1 MIMIASNLNEINE
14 TYFSVLQDI
23 LLDRHGE
30 EILATAD
37 ENVVSNNVSSLDG
50 KCMFN
55 TTVYTWILAII
66 GSALVGLSGLLPV
79 FFTPEYA
86 IQDEQCQNSSDSKQ
100 SSCSICGNE
109 KEIQNPDTS
118 RAQSGNNNVDH
129 CSSSQPNLISESK
142 PFNTNLK
149 LMLSFAVGGLL
160 GDVFLHLLPEAHQK
174 LYLKAVES
182 KDPFQYIHDGHFVIG
197 IWILIGILTFIFV
210 EMIFNIKKN
219 IEDKEQ
225 NKGIENHPNNAI
237 SVPTSDKEFIQ
248 SPVISKEDT
257 PESKSGQINISG
269 YLNLMANCIDNF
281 SHGLAVGGAFL
292 IGPKVGITTTI
303 CILFHEIPHEIGDFA
318 ILIKSGFNRYDA
330 ALAQLSTA
338 SIGICGALLALALD
352 TFVTGDGG
360 ENLEI
365 YTSWIIPFTCGGFI
379 NISLVTVLP
388 DIMESH
394 NLTDCLK
401 TLAAIGF
408 GVVSMALISNL

>member
-1 MIMIASNLNEINE
+1 MASNLNEINE
-14 TYFSVLQDI
+14 TYFSVLQNI

-30 EILATAD
+30 EILSTAE
-37 ENVVSNNVSSLDG
+37 ENIVSNNVPSLGG
-50 KCMFN
+50 KLMLN

-66 GSALVGLSGLLPV
+66 GSALVGLSGLFPV

-86 IQDEQCQNSSDSKQ
+86 IQDEQRRKPLDSIQ

-109 KEIQNPDTS
+109 KEMQNGDTS
-118 RAQSGNNNVDH
+118 RDQSGNNNVDH
-129 CSSSQPNLISESK
+129 CTSSSQDLISESR
-142 PFNTNLK
+142 PINTNLK

-174 LYLKAVES
+174 LYLNAVES
-182 KDPFQYIHDGHFVIG
+182 KDPFQYIHDGHFMIG

-219 IEDKEQ
+219 FEDREQ
-225 NKGIENHPNNAI
+225 NKEIVNQPNNAI
-237 SVPTSDKEFIQ
+237 SDKEISQ

-257 PESKSGQINISG
+257 PDSKSGQINISG

-292 IGPKVGITTTI
+292 IGPKVGITTTL
-303 CILFHEIPHEIGDFA
+303 CILLHEIPHEIGDFA

-338 SIGICGALLALALD
+338 SVGICGALLALALD

-394 NLTDCLK
+394 NLKDCLK

>member
-1 MIMIASNLNEINE
+1 MMASNLNEINE

-30 EILATAD
+30 EILSTGD
-37 ENVVSNNVSSLDG
+37 KDGVSNNVPSLDG
-50 KCMFN
+50 KLMFN

-86 IQDEQCQNSSDSKQ
+86 IEDGQKQKPSDSRQ

-109 KEIQNPDTS
+109 KEMQNADTS
-118 RAQSGNNNVDH
+118 RAQGGNNNLDH
-129 CSSSQPNLISESK
+129 CPSSQPNLISESK
-142 PFNTNLK
+142 PISTNLK

-160 GDVFLHLLPEAHQK
+160 GDVFLHLLPEAHEK
-174 LYLKAVES
+174 LYLNAVES
-182 KDPFQYIHDGHFVIG
+182 KDPFQYIHDGHLMIG
-197 IWILIGILTFIFV
+197 IWILLGILTFIFV
-210 EMIFNIKKN
+210 EMIFNINKN
-219 IEDKEQ
+219 IEDKEH
-225 NKGIENHPNNAI
+225 NIGTVNHPSNTI
-237 SVPTSDKEFIQ
+237 SVPSSDKEFSQ
-248 SPVISKEDT
+248 SPVIRKEDT
-257 PESKSGQINISG
+257 QESKSAHINISG

-292 IGPKVGITTTI
+292 IGPKVGITTTL
-303 CILFHEIPHEIGDFA
+303 CILLHEIPHEIGDFA

-338 SIGICGALLALALD
+338 SVGICGALLALALD
-352 TFVTGDGG
+352 TFVNGDGG